1 MRYPFGVCSG
11 VWCCSLVFFLLFH
24 FICFLLFPAFLF
36 YFFSFLLF
44 HLFHMVLGFLL
55 LSSYSCA
62 VFIRSFLSL
71 PYFLIFFI
79 SSLHLAPFSYGHL
92 FFFWVLFLFV
102 LLCLLCLP
110 YFTTHPS
117 SCLSLCTSS
126 IGQIWCCFIF
136 KLFTL
141 SCFVALLLYL
151 STFEKV
157 ILK

>member
-11 VWCCSLVFFLLFH
+11 VWCCSLVFFCSSTSSDSSCFLFFCFTFFH
-24 FICFLLFPAFLF
+24 SFCSTSSTWFSGFCSCHLILVLSSSYLSFLYLIFLFFLFLLFTL
-36 YFFSFLLF
+36 
-44 HLFHMVLGFLL
+44 HLFLMV
-55 LSSYSCA
+55 
-62 VFIRSFLSL
+62 ISF
-71 PYFLIFFI
+71 F
-79 SSLHLAPFSYGHL
+79 G
-92 FFFWVLFLFV
+92 VLFLFV

-141 SCFVALLLYL
+141 SCLLFVLLFL
-151 STFEKV
+151 S
-157 ILK
+157 I